1 MASRRKKRKRLT
13 RSASD
18 RRLLGVLGG
27 FAQYYGIKA
36 SYLRWTYVILTIL
49 THVVPGAI
57 IYLMMALAMPAD
69 PHTFSLASFL
79 KGQTPSSQPQHR
91 ERKELHDVEEKDDV

>member
-1 MASRRKKRKRLT
+1 M
-13 RSASD
+13 
-18 RRLLGVLGG
+18 
-27 FAQYYGIKA
+27 
-36 SYLRWTYVILTIL
+36 
-49 THVVPGAI
+49 VPGAI

>member
-1 MASRRKKRKRLT
+1 MASRHSEHKRLT

-49 THVVPGAI
+49 THLVFGAI

-69 PHTFSLASFL
+69 PHTSFL
-79 KGQTPSSQPQHR
+79 KDRTQPSQPEHR
-91 ERKELHDVEEKDDV
+91 ERKELHDVEERDD